1 MPYLSVN
8 DFKFGMDRR
17 RPRVAGIPGTL
28 WSGRNVV
35 ISRGGD
41 IERMKKFVPKYTLP
55 AGTFGMTEIL
65 GQLYVFGSADLA
77 ASVPIGVNYSRLQSP
92 TSSAMVRVLSATVFD
107 GKNYVV
113 AEYDD
118 GSIFHF
124 FNGTRVTAWD
134 GLGDTNSTR
143 LTLVDYLARQIDQHP
158 AVSAQVSGSAVLVT
172 ASVPGTAFSIS
183 ASATN
188 GSGTNDQTAVVTTPQ
203 ANVAEVDEVRASGT
217 IEITAGTFDPGVNR
231 IDQIA
236 VNAVNLLLNPIDAGS
251 TLDATANALVVAI
264 NNNTVTG
271 YRASAIGATVTVRA
285 PVGAGA
291 TVNGGAFTVTA
302 AGDVATSTAAMSGGV
317 TYVAPVAQISLVTLG
332 GTYEATDLITI
343 TVDGTDFDGRG
354 RTSGTGSSAYVYKE
368 RVYSPGGTLLFY
380 SKLKDPSDWT
390 DANASSGA
398 GFINLSSASA
408 GSDRLLALAQ
418 YQNSV
423 AIFSRNTVRIYSL
436 ETDAATSAFVQSLNN
451 TGTIAARSVIEYG
464 NIDVFYLDQT
474 GIRSIQAR
482 DVTNAA
488 FVDDAGSAIDTFVQE
503 IVREESES
511 LVERAVAVIDP
522 IDSRFMLALGS
533 RVFVL
538 SYFPK
543 AKINAWTYFDLG
555 FTITDF
561 VRSKQRLYA
570 RDDATIYSYGGESG
584 QVYPDTNEFVP
595 LVELPFANA
604 RSIAT
609 FKKWTGFD
617 MASVGDWEIELL
629 TDPND
634 EAKIID
640 LGIANRITYSEPVF
654 ATIGESP
661 MFALRLT
668 GKSDGFASISNLA
681 FHYQTTEAG

>member
-41 IERMKKFVPKYTLP
+41 IERMKKFVPKYELP
-55 AGTFGMTEIL
+55 EGTFGMTEIL

-77 ASVPIGVNYSRLQSP
+77 ASMPIGVNYSRLQAPSTP
-92 TSSAMVRVLSATVFD
+92 AMVRVLSATVFD

-113 AEYDD
+113 ALYND
-118 GSIFHF
+118 GTIHHF
-124 FNGTRVTAWD
+124 FDGTRVDDWEA
-134 GLGDTNSTR
+134 LGDANSTR

-158 AVSAQVSGSAVLVT
+158 AVSAQVSGSAVLVM
-172 ASVPGTAFSIS
+172 AAVPGVPFSIS
-183 ASATN
+183 ATAQDI
-188 GSGTNDQTAVVTTPQ
+188 GAVNDQTATVTTPQ
-203 ANVAEVDEVRASGT
+203 ANVAEVAEVRASGT

-231 IDQIA
+231 IDQVA
-236 VNAVNLLLNPIDAGS
+236 VNAVNLLLDPIDAGS

-271 YRASAIGATVTVRA
+271 YRASAVGAIVTVRA

-291 TVNGGAFTVTA
+291 TVNGAALTVTV
-302 AGDVATSTAAMSGGV
+302 AGSVTTSTTAMSGGV

-332 GTYEATDLITI
+332 GTYEAFDLIRVTI
-343 TVDGTDFDGRG
+343 DGVLFEGRG
-354 RTSGTGSSAYVYKE
+354 RTSGIGALAYVYKE
-368 RVYSPGGTLLFY
+368 RVYSPGGALLFY

-436 ETDAATSAFVQSLNN
+436 ETDATQSSFTQALNN

-503 IVREESES
+503 IVREESEAV
-511 LVERAVAVIDP
+511 VERAVAVIDP
-522 IDSRFMLALGS
+522 IDSRFMLALGN

-543 AKINAWTYFDLG
+543 AKINAWTYFDLD

-561 VRSKQRLYA
+561 VRAKQRLYA
-570 RDDATIYSYGGESG
+570 RDEATIYSYGGESG
-584 QVYPDTNEFVP
+584 QVFPDADEFVP

-604 RSIAT
+604 RTIAT
-609 FKKWTGFD
+609 FKRWTGFD
-617 MASVGDWEIELL
+617 MASVGDWKIEMLV
-629 TDPND
+629 DPND
-634 EAKIID
+634 ESAITE
-640 LGIANRITYSEPVF
+640 LGIANRITYSEPAF
-654 ATIGESP
+654 ATIGETP

-668 GKSDGFASISNLA
+668 GKSAGFASLSNLA